1 MRFFLLHWLVANKAN
16 PSMQSAFDAVT
27 DQHIV
32 NLVIEILLNLLAID
46 PILRLLLA
54 AHLNLIKLTKWTS
67 NSEIKL

>member
-1 MRFFLLHWLVANKAN
+1 
-16 PSMQSAFDAVT
+16 MQSAFDAVT

>member
-1 MRFFLLHWLVANKAN
+1 
-16 PSMQSAFDAVT
+16 MQSAFDTVT

-67 NSEIKL
+67 NSEMKL